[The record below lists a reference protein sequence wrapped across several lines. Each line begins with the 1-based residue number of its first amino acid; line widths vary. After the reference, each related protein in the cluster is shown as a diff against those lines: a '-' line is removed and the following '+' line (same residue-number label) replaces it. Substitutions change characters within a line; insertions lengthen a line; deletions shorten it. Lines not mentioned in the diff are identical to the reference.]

1 MRKGIT
7 IMTNREKY
15 EVLRG
20 IYNTLSGLFDCLY
33 NEYDEEVN
41 ETMSEVESDIINLL
55 VQYEADFVAEKE
67 NHCHRYS
74 NCYILRDREDGEVIV
89 KTYDDDKVDVMMRD
103 VSKIICFSDCDDT
116 FEVVKIVYKGREVEY
131 AGWQPGMVMSYEYTV
146 TGDEA
151 WSGCFPQWNH

>member
-1 MRKGIT
+1 
-7 IMTNREKY
+7 MTNREKY

-20 IYNTLSGLFDCLY
+20 IHNTLSGLFDCLY
-33 NEYDEEVN
+33 NEYDDEAN
-41 ETMSEVESDIINLL
+41 EAMCEVESEIINLL

-89 KTYDDDKVDVMMRD
+89 KTYDDDKANTMMRD
-103 VSKIICFSDCDDT
+103 VSKVICFSDCDDT

-131 AGWQPGMVMSYEYTV
+131 AGWQPGMVMDFKDKE
-146 TGDEA
+146 TGIST
-151 WSGCFPQWNH
+151 WGCCRPDWEH